1 MFGYGYE
8 DESGKDVPFY
18 IDMIN
23 GGGPGR
29 SGPEF
34 EGGGI
39 LSLIANA
46 LFSPYGSAARERA
59 AQEGGTG
66 MMAPDIV
73 LPQSLPRTSVP
84 FPEDIVTTLLYV
96 IIPGRFD
103 RPENPARGRPPSS
116 GVLPSTAYEPMGRG
130 MTAPSSG
137 VLPSTAYEPMGR
149 GMTAPSSG
157 VLPTADYE
165 PLRYEPPL
173 PGPDYFDTPRP
184 DKDESRRMAALTDG
198 VLPTAD
204 YEPVGGSK
212 IMSDANV
219 QTLNYAATLPE
230 GVLPQSVL
238 PLLLNKP
245 LNSELSSGE
254 QMLMNVVRTIVQNY
268 ARREGSEDVSR
279 FQDGGSI
286 ETDPL
291 LARIRE
297 QQRRNADL
305 LARADEILGPSSAS
319 QPNQVGSLD
328 SQERMSLIDEA
339 LAASARRA
347 SSERIAQAQARAG
360 VLPTAG
366 SEPMGSGMAART
378 DGVLPDGSMEPMR
391 YEPPPVTD
399 DYFLPYAP
407 LPTQEDL
414 DMRYAQELRRRDGE
428 DGYLALPTQEDL
440 DMRYAQELRRRDGGD
455 GYLALPTQE
464 DLDMRYAQ
472 ELRRRD
478 GGDAPRSSGVLP
490 TRDNEPLTGD
500 YNLAPAPYETPP
512 TLTEQD
518 LATLA
523 RAERTGAAPPALVSM
538 FNGIPTGTCLSDQE
552 TMILRA
558 LRQAAR

>member
-73 LPQSLPRTSVP
+73 RPQSRPRTSVP
-84 FPEDIVTTLLYV
+84 FPEDIETTILDV
-96 IIPGRFD
+96 MMPGRFD
-103 RPENPARGRPPSS
+103 RPENPARGR
-116 GVLPSTAYEPMGRG
+116 
-130 MTAPSSG
+130 APSSG

-149 GMTAPSSG
+149 GMAAPSSG
-157 VLPTADYE
+157 VLPSTAYE
-165 PLRYEPPL
+165 PMGRGMAALTDGVLPSTAYEPM
-173 PGPDYFDTPRP
+173 GRG
-184 DKDESRRMAALTDG
+184 MAALTDG

-360 VLPTAG
+360 VLPDGSMEPMRSAPAQPGVLPTAG

-428 DGYLALPTQEDL
+428 
-440 DMRYAQELRRRDGGD
+440 D